1 MIRKIIY
8 LSIIVLF
15 AGFISCERFDIIT
28 DPEAKLRFSADT
40 VFFDTIFTSLG
51 STTKQLR
58 VYNHYDQPLKIS
70 SIELAGGEGS
80 VFRLN
85 IDGIS
90 VNSATNIEI
99 PPKDSIYIFV
109 GVTLDPNNADSLLMI
124 QDSIVFFTN
133 GNIQDVDLVAWGQD
147 VHMINGEIIN
157 SETWINDK
165 PYLVFNSMLID
176 TNEVLTIEEGVII
189 HFHRDSR
196 LYVAGTIV
204 VNGTKDNP
212 VTFQGD
218 RLEQLYKDIPGQWD
232 GLRLL
237 PGSHDNRIN
246 YGIIKN
252 GIIGI
257 EADTLAS
264 LVTPTLE
271 ISNSVIL
278 NMSAVGILGL
288 GTTIKASNCVIGNCG
303 QFALALLIGGSYEF
317 YHCTIA
323 NYWGSYIL
331 GNVTTRSTPAVALK
345 NYYEDINGNY
355 QIRPF
360 EKAFFGNCIIYGSRD
375 SEFEVDSFPNT
386 ILNYELNH
394 CITRIDPEK
403 FNLNDQTRFKTIFNN
418 EDPKF
423 DSIEV
428 NNYQLDTLSSAKD
441 RGLMDYAILYGYDL
455 LGISRLEDDGPDI
468 GAYERIE
475 GDTLR

>member
-8 LSIIVLF
+8 FLIIVLSAAIF
-15 AGFISCERFDIIT
+15 SCERLDIIT
-28 DPEAKLRFSADT
+28 DPEVKLRFSTDT
-40 VFFDTIFTSLG
+40 VFFDTIFTTIG
-51 STTKQLR
+51 STTRQLR
-58 VYNHYDQPLKIS
+58 VYNHYDQPLKIT
-70 SIELAGGEGS
+70 SIELAGGQGS

-90 VNSATNIEI
+90 GNTATDLEI

-124 QDSIVFFTN
+124 HDSIVFVTN
-133 GNIQDVDLVAWGQD
+133 GNFQDVDLVAWGQD
-147 VHMINGEIIN
+147 VHLINGEIIGT
-157 SETWINDK
+157 ETWISNK
-165 PYLVFNSMLID
+165 PYLVFNSMLVD

-189 HFHRDSR
+189 HFHRNSR
-196 LYVAGTIV
+196 LYVAGTLI
-204 VNGTKDNP
+204 VNGTMDNP

-218 RLEQLYKDIPGQWD
+218 RLEQLYKDFPGQWD
-232 GLRLL
+232 GLWLL
-237 PGSHDNRIN
+237 PGSYDNRIN
-246 YGIIKN
+246 YAVIKN

-264 LVTPTLE
+264 LIAPTLE
-271 ISNSVIL
+271 ISNSIII

-323 NYWGSYIL
+323 NYWGSF
-331 GNVTTRSTPAVALK
+331 TTRTNPAVALT

-355 QIRPF
+355 QIRPI
-360 EKAFFGNCIIYGSRD
+360 EKAFFGNCVIYGSRD
-375 SEFEVDSFPNT
+375 SEFEIDSFPNS
-386 ILNYELNH
+386 ILNYELDH

-403 FNLNDQTRFKTIFNN
+403 FNLNDQSHFKMIFNN

-423 DSIEV
+423 VSYKD
-428 NNYQLDTLSSAKD
+428 NDYQLDTLSSAKD
-441 RGLMDYAILYGYDL
+441 RGLMDHALLYNLDI
-455 LGISRLEDDGPDI
+455 LGISRLDDDGPDI
-468 GAYERIE
+468 GAYERVE
-475 GDTLR
+475 GDR